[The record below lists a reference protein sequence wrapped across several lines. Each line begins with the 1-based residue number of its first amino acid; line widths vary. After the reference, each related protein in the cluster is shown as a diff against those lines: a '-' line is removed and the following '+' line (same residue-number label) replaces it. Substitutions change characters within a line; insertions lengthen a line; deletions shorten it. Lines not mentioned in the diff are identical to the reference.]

1 LFAVYVLPPII
12 GTTNNWKRVKD
23 KSAICNLKSAIEKS
37 EARTICM
44 IVVMKPGA
52 NQRQID
58 HVIERIEDLGL
69 RSHVIVGTDRTV
81 IAALGEKRDGA
92 KQALETGDGVEKVVP
107 ILAPFKM
114 ASTEVKQE
122 RSQVGANGLQVG
134 GTRIGVIAGPCSV
147 ESREQILEIAGIVRE
162 AGATGLR
169 GGAFKPRTSPYSFQG
184 MKEKGLQLLAEARA
198 KTGLAIVTEVMAPE
212 HVELVA
218 GYADVLQVGAR
229 NMQNYPL
236 LETVGES
243 GLPVLLKRG
252 PSATMEEFL
261 LAAEYILKTG
271 NTQVMLCERGIRT
284 FEDHT
289 RFTLP
294 LASVPYLHQTTHL
307 PVVVDPSHGTGK
319 ASLVATMA
327 RAAVAAGAD
336 GLIVEVHPDP
346 EKALSDGFQ
355 ALTPAAFRQMMAE
368 CRQIAAAVGREL

>member
-1 LFAVYVLPPII
+1 
-12 GTTNNWKRVKD
+12 
-23 KSAICNLKSAIEKS
+23 
-37 EARTICM
+37 M

-52 NQRQID
+52 SQRQID
-58 HVIERIEDLGL
+58 HVIERIEQLGL
-69 RSHVIVGTDRTV
+69 RSHVIVGTERTV

-92 KQALETGDGVEKVVP
+92 KQALETGEGVEKVVP

-122 RSQVGANGLQVG
+122 RTVVEANGLKVG
-134 GTRIGVIAGPCSV
+134 GKRIAVIAGPCSV
-147 ESREQILEIAGIVRE
+147 ESREQILEIAQIVRE

-184 MKEKGLQLLAEARA
+184 MKEKGLELLAEARS
-198 KTGLAIVTEVMAPE
+198 KTGLSIVTEVMAPE
-212 HVELVA
+212 HVRMVA

-236 LETVGES
+236 LEAVGES
-243 GLPVLLKRG
+243 SLAVLLKRG

-261 LAAEYILKTG
+261 LAAEYILKQG
-271 NTQVMLCERGIRT
+271 NTRVMLCERGIRT

-294 LASVPYLHQTTHL
+294 LATVPFLHQTTHL

-319 ASLVATMA
+319 ANLVATMA

-336 GLIVEVHPDP
+336 GLMVEVHPDP

-355 ALTPAAFRQMMAE
+355 ALTPPAFRQMMTE
-368 CRQIAAAVGREL
+368 CRQVALAIGRTL